1 MVAQGRRFE
10 SRMTFFFLCHFDF
23 FFFRW
28 RHVFCYQC
36 KNTYDDDWGVVWAIE
51 KSVLYAYRLL
61 LPPPLLLLCV
71 AILLLLLQ
79 QQLLFVIVCRMPNFF
94 AGSLNLIPVFSFS
107 SFERDLFL
115 MHPLAVLCRI
125 YGLDLLRLVITG
137 MRGANAGVSSPRRSP
152 PCIINILY
160 SKPSLLA
167 AAQPAYT
174 NISIGTCLY

>member
-1 MVAQGRRFE
+1 MRCRLSNREVGFVCIQIAAAAAAAAALCCYTAVVAAAAAAVRHRLPDAQFFCWFTE
-10 SRMTFFFLCHFDF
+10 SDPSVFFLFIRTRFIFD
-23 FFFRW
+23 
-28 RHVFCYQC
+28 
-36 KNTYDDDWGVVWAIE
+36 A
-51 KSVLYAYRLL
+51 
-61 LPPPLLLLCV
+61 P
-71 AILLLLLQ
+71 
-79 QQLLFVIVCRMPNFF
+79 
-94 AGSLNLIPVFSFS
+94 
-107 SFERDLFL
+107 
-115 MHPLAVLCRI
+115 PLAVLCRI